1 MSNLVFGYTSVTVGA
16 LYLVLTA
23 QVLRELRQAG
33 GPLAFGFIG
42 AFTTCALHHL
52 FHAHHLLGSDVAADL
67 PEGLAMM
74 ASIVPAS
81 VYVRFR
87 FNALVGRPADHEIDS
102 FSTPALNAMV
112 VSVAV
117 SGGFL
122 VWVAMRSVGR
132 TEPLDGWAFWP
143 GIIMFAAYLAVAWLL
158 ALTQV
163 QRHRTEGVVSSS
175 AVTFTAV
182 FFTCSLSHYAY
193 ALGRTEADWH
203 MAAAD
208 TLGVFGAL
216 GFVTIVVRLRR
227 THHRRY
233 ASLVGGARIRETK
246 IVPPWV
252 TASN

>member
-163 QRHRTEGVVSSS
+163 QRHRTEGVVS
-175 AVTFTAV
+175 VGRYV
-182 FFTCSLSHYAY
+182 FQ
-193 ALGRTEADWH
+193 
-203 MAAAD
+203 
-208 TLGVFGAL
+208 V
-216 GFVTIVVRLRR
+216 
-227 THHRRY
+227 
-233 ASLVGGARIRETK
+233 LVPR
-246 IVPPWV
+246 
-252 TASN
+252 